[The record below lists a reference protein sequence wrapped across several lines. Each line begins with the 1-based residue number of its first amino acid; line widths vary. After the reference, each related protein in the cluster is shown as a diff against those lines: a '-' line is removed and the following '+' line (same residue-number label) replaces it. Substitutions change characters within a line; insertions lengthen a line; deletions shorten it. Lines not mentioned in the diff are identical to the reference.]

1 MLRAGAQSPSSGVPK
16 RMTRRRLAVAGIA
29 LVAGVGVA
37 ATAFAA
43 RYPTPRINGFPG
55 GPYFVV
61 SCSSTHRN
69 NDDPI
74 VFFNQPGKSHNHTFV
89 GNRSTDADSTPA
101 SLKANPANARCGPRT
116 DLSAYWFPTLY
127 ERGAPVRPLVSII
140 YYVRRTNDT
149 VRAFP
154 PGLKMI
160 AGNAFAKKAQLKSIS
175 SWSCGPPDVTRTYTT
190 VPGCS
195 ENDLLHM
202 NVNFPDCW
210 DGRRLDSADHKSHMA
225 YSTNGNCPST
235 HNVSVPFM
243 RMLILYPSVA
253 KGSTV
258 SSGKFSEHGDFINAW
273 DQDALDELVRRMNA
287 GH

>member
-1 MLRAGAQSPSSGVPK
+1 M
-16 RMTRRRLAVAGIA
+16 
-29 LVAGVGVA
+29 
-37 ATAFAA
+37 
-43 RYPTPRINGFPG
+43 
-55 GPYFVV
+55 
-61 SCSSTHRN
+61 
-69 NDDPI
+69 
-74 VFFNQPGKSHNHTFV
+74 
-89 GNRSTDADSTPA
+89 
-101 SLKANPANARCGPRT
+101 
-116 DLSAYWFPTLY
+116 
-127 ERGAPVRPLVSII
+127 PVRPLVSII

-149 VRAFP
+149 VRSFP

-160 AGNAFAKKAQLKSIS
+160 AGDAFAKKAQLKSIS

-235 HNVSVPFM
+235 HKVSVPFM

-273 DQDALDELVRRMNA
+273 DQDALDELVGRMNA